1 MPGSVVTTV
10 YTNPLTPLIFSD
22 LASSAF
28 NVGNQTIN
36 LGVTHNFTT
45 GDSVWFGGGDGL
57 ANAGLVYTQ
66 RYYVIV
72 VNATTIK
79 LATTYSNAI
88 SATPLVFTAST
99 REYNVFFKY
108 YDAFGSRNHAK
119 TISSYPCYAKSN
131 IIFNSSTPVQ
141 IDISLP
147 PYQSVYNSY
156 SELTNNDRLIH
167 LCGLRALSGGGS
179 WYFGIGPSFFSM
191 IQIWSGS
198 SGFDSGIYLH
208 GAPTS
213 GWKQRYII
221 LPTRQIQFWA
231 GLTTPA
237 LVHTSVALNA
247 NTDLVLE
254 YGANFNNLAITD
266 CTIKYL

>member
-1 MPGSVVTTV
+1 MPGSIVTSA

-45 GDSVWFGGGDGL
+45 GDFIWFL
-57 ANAGLVYTQ
+57 ANNNNHGTGLTMAG
-66 RYYVIV
+66 RYSVIV
-72 VNATTIK
+72 VDTTTIK
-79 LATTYSNAI
+79 LATTRDNAI
-88 SATPLVFTAST
+88 SGTSLTFTAANPNLVYTFYKFYSFLA
-99 REYNVFFKY
+99 R
-108 YDAFGSRNHAK
+108 SSLK
-119 TISSYPCYAKSN
+119 TITSYPCYAKSN
-131 IIFNSSTPVQ
+131 IIFNSSIPIQ
-141 IDISLP
+141 IDISIP
-147 PYQSVYNSY
+147 AYQSVYNSY
-156 SELTNNDRLIH
+156 SELIGTDHLIH

-179 WYFGIGPSFFSM
+179 WYFGIGPSFFPM
-191 IQIWSGS
+191 IQLSTG
-198 SGFDSGIYLH
+198 DSGIYLNT
-208 GAPTS
+208 APTV

-221 LPTRQIQFWA
+221 TPTRQIQFWA
-231 GLTTPA
+231 GLTTPT
-237 LVHTSVALNA
+237 LIYTSTALNA

>member
-1 MPGSVVTTV
+1 MPGSTVTSA
-10 YTNPLTPLIFSD
+10 YTNPLSPLIFSD

-36 LGVTHNFTT
+36 LGVTHNFVT
-45 GDSVWFGGGDGL
+45 GDFIWFESNNSYAIGL
-57 ANAGLVYTQ
+57 TM
-66 RYYVIV
+66 RYFVIV
-72 VNATTIK
+72 VDTTTIK
-79 LATTYSNAI
+79 LATTYSNATSGI
-88 SATPLVFTAST
+88 SLTFTTPPNSGL
-99 REYNVFFKY
+99 YFFRKY
-108 YDAFGSRNHAK
+108 YALIGRNSLK
-119 TISSYPCYAKSN
+119 ITSFYPCYAKSN

-147 PYQSVYNSY
+147 AYQSVYNLY
-156 SELTNNDRLIH
+156 SELAFIDFPIH
-167 LCGLRALSGGGS
+167 LCGLRALSGVGS
-179 WYFGIGPSFFSM
+179 WYFGIAAAFFTM
-191 IQIWSGS
+191 IQIYSGS
-198 SGFDSGIYLH
+198 SASDSGLYLG

-221 LPTRQIQFWA
+221 TPSRQIQFWA
-231 GLTTPA
+231 GLTTPT
-237 LVHTSVALNA
+237 LIHTSTALNA